1 MLQRWI
7 LFVALVTTT
16 VSAQPKPEP
25 AFRAVEGTFFAL
37 SVQDVEA
44 SVKWYSNA
52 FGLTVASRPS
62 AADPAVAILTGN
74 GLEIELMAFKNS
86 TAAADPFD
94 AKGNHPRGI
103 VKVGFVVADL
113 DRTLAALRAKGVAV
127 AMGPFPGRRD
137 QRANVVIKDNS
148 GNLIQILGAYA
159 R

>member
-1 MLQRWI
+1 MWQRLI
-7 LFVALVTTT
+7 VFVALLTA
-16 VSAQPKPEP
+16 VSAQSKPDP

-44 SVKWYSNA
+44 SARWYSNA
-52 FGLTVASRPS
+52 FGLTIASRPS
-62 AADPAVAILTGN
+62 AADPAVVLLTGN

-94 AKGNHPRGI
+94 AKGPHPRGI

-113 DRTLAALRAKGVAV
+113 DRTLAALRAKGVAI
-127 AMGPFPGRRD
+127 AMGPFPARRD
-137 QRANVVIKDNS
+137 QRANAVIKDNS
-148 GNLIQILGAYA
+148 GNLIQVLGAYA